1 MTSITASK
9 MLDTQD
15 HVDLWQPCTTDVVL
29 ELRTGKME
37 RMAGLDIMSGI
48 NKKER
53 EGGVFLSSLGLD
65 ADEHDPTFH
74 GGIDKAVHGCWY
86 YLVTLHKNAV

>member
-1 MTSITASK
+1 
-9 MLDTQD
+9 MLDTQ
-15 HVDLWQPCTTDVVL
+15 HQVDLWQACATDVVL

-74 GGIDKAVHGCWY
+74 GGVDKAVHGCWY
-86 YLVTLHKNAV
+86 YPIPLHKNAV

>member
-1 MTSITASK
+1 MTSITAST

-29 ELRTGKME
+29 ELRTGKIE

-53 EGGVFLSSLGLD
+53 EGGVFLSTLGLD

-74 GGIDKAVHGCWY
+74 GGVDKAVHGCWY
-86 YLVTLHKNAV
+86 YPITLHKNVV

>member
-1 MTSITASK
+1 

-74 GGIDKAVHGCWY
+74 GGIDKAVHGCRY
-86 YLVTLHKNAV
+86 YLVTLHKNVV